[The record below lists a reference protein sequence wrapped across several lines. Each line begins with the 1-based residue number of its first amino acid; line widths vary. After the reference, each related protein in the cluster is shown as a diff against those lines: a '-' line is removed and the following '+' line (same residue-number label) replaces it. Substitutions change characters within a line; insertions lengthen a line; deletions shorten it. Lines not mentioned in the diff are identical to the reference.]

1 MNEGADKR
9 TIYERAK
16 IGERLGYGER
26 PAVLVVDLQI
36 GFTAPE
42 ISPIAGE
49 LSAVIDATNRIL
61 AAARAA
67 GAPVYFTVIAY
78 DPECPDDAGLWPKK
92 GPYLRT
98 LAIGSDLVKLDPR
111 LDRRPSDLVLVK
123 KFASAFFGTHLAPM
137 LAAKRVDTVVV
148 AGCTTSGCVRAS
160 VVDALG
166 YGLRPIVPLEAV
178 GDRAI
183 EPHDASLFDIDA
195 KYGDVVPVED
205 VLAYFSRTR
214 GERGP

>member
-1 MNEGADKR
+1 MNEREDKR
-9 TIYERAK
+9 AIYERAG

-49 LSAVIDATNRIL
+49 LSAVIEATNRIL
-61 AAARAA
+61 GHARAA
-67 GAPVYFTVIAY
+67 SAPAYFTVIAY
-78 DPECPDDAGLWPKK
+78 DPDSPEDAGLWPKK

-98 LAIGSDLVKLDPR
+98 LVLGSDLVKLDPR

-137 LAAKRVDTVVV
+137 LAAKGVDTLIVT
-148 AGCTTSGCVRAS
+148 GCTTSGCVRAS

-166 YGLRPIVPLEAV
+166 HGFRPVVPIEAV
-178 GDRAI
+178 GDRAV
-183 EPHDASLFDIDA
+183 EPHEASLFDMDA
-195 KYGDVVPVED
+195 KYGDVVATED
-205 VLAYFSRTR
+205 VLAYFSRLR
-214 GERGP
+214 AGRGP